1 METIYFELCENIFP
15 PPPPLSSADLLLARI
30 RTCAIALIQK
40 YQCLRLSDLLYR
52 VTYIVAINLVRLV

>member
-1 METIYFELCENIFP
+1 METIYFELCENIF

-40 YQCLRLSDLLYR
+40 YQCLRLSDLLYW
-52 VTYIVAINLVRLV
+52 VTFIVAINLVRLV